1 MEPLV
6 GIREVSLRPSLRW
19 EGKYRARKLLG
30 RGNPSRRFDA
40 IVMAKMG
47 GKTGAFLYDGWM
59 DGWMVK
65 IDFPSSIP
73 RVFISSCVF

>member
-47 GKTGAFLYDGWM
+47 EKTGAFLY

>member
-6 GIREVSLRPSLRW
+6 GIREVSLGPSLRW
-19 EGKYRARKLLG
+19 EGKYRARKLRG

-47 GKTGAFLYDGWM
+47 EKTGAFLY

>member
-47 GKTGAFLYDGWM
+47 EKTGAFLYDG
-59 DGWMVK
+59 
-65 IDFPSSIP
+65 
-73 RVFISSCVF
+73 

>member
-19 EGKYRARKLLG
+19 ESKYRARKLLG

-47 GKTGAFLYDGWM
+47 EKTGAFLY